1 MLNPFV
7 KKPISNFGVS
17 LVGLAPKYE
26 ANWQLIAN
34 LSYPLGN
41 IVHGF
46 CYHESCQLKYS
57 TLENGITMISS
68 LDLKVCVGKN
78 WCLKL
83 AFRLLNGLLS
93 HADFNLFRIQ
103 VDVKNHKYCL
113 FYETKS
119 SDMIAH
125 LCKNMAWYYCLFC
138 ICQTRT
144 LSQISSFKIRIL
156 KEFFPIAIFKHLVYV
171 Y

>member
-1 MLNPFV
+1 
-7 KKPISNFGVS
+7 
-17 LVGLAPKYE
+17 
-26 ANWQLIAN
+26 
-34 LSYPLGN
+34 
-41 IVHGF
+41 
-46 CYHESCQLKYS
+46 
-57 TLENGITMISS
+57 MISS

-103 VDVKNHKYCL
+103 VDVKNHKYCS

-125 LCKNMAWYYCLFC
+125 LCKTWPD
-138 ICQTRT
+138 I
-144 LSQISSFKIRIL
+144 
-156 KEFFPIAIFKHLVYV
+156 IAYFVYAKQGHFVTNIIF
-171 Y
+171 